1 MKNILLTPNAK
12 QSILWEEGSK
22 CHSSALIPINR
33 LFMVQESIAK
43 AKKICSEKLEVRRTA
58 RSLDTE
64 ITRLKFK
71 IETQREHQGNR
82 EEIVR

>member
-1 MKNILLTPNAK
+1 
-12 QSILWEEGSK
+12 
-22 CHSSALIPINR
+22 
-33 LFMVQESIAK
+33 MVQESMAK
-43 AKKICSEKLEVRRTA
+43 AKNICSERLEVRRTA

-64 ITRLKFK
+64 ITRLMAN